1 MHYGFVMG
9 IEGRITCENE
19 VKCGKISEMGG
30 GRLSVNRCGLELVL
44 KALQQIPFNLSNL
57 TSNKKNFPKN
67 FVGKFFLLLGKAG
80 QIKWKLL

>member
-44 KALQQIPFNLSNL
+44 KALVPS
-57 TSNKKNFPKN
+57 KC
-67 FVGKFFLLLGKAG
+67 
-80 QIKWKLL
+80 